1 MPCTLMLL
9 TRLAVGLEPLNAPDA
24 AHRSPRS
31 APLLARSE
39 FGSPVGP
46 ATRRSIKRN
55 KELTEASN
63 RKMIASSITEI
74 RLSAL
79 VIIWRWTLQIAYWN
93 DCVAQDGPQSL
104 PWPGRRGEWR

>member
-55 KELTEASN
+55 KELA
-63 RKMIASSITEI
+63 KSSDREMRQSSEPLAACVFRPLHW
-74 RLSAL
+74 RLGLAGSL
-79 VIIWRWTLQIAYWN
+79 SIFWRRWMT
-93 DCVAQDGPQSL
+93 
-104 PWPGRRGEWR
+104 